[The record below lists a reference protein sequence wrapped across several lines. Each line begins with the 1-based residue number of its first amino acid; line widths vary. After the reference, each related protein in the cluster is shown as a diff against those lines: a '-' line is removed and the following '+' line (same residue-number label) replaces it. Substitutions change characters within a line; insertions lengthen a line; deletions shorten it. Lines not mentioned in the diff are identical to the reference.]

1 MLVLKDIEVRYGPI
15 VALRGV
21 SLTVSEGEIVAV
33 LGANGA
39 GKTTLLRAISGL
51 LRLAQGK
58 IEFLGHDLRRFSPER
73 IVRLGIVHVPEGR
86 QLFPD
91 LTVRENLWMGS
102 YTRRDG
108 FIKEDWERVLSYFP
122 VLRERLT
129 QPAGTLS
136 GGEQQMLAIGR
147 ALMARPKLLL
157 LDEPSLGLAP
167 LTVQALFRFLKDL
180 NSRDGMT
187 LFVAEQNAH
196 LSLHI
201 AHRAYVLET
210 GKIALAGAAEELR
223 SDPKVQRLYLGA
235 EVGAS

>member
-1 MLVLKDIEVRYGPI
+1 MLVLEGIEARYGPV

-21 SLTVSEGEIVAV
+21 SLNVSEGQIVAV

-39 GKTTLLRAISGL
+39 GKTTLFRTISGL
-51 LRLAQGK
+51 LRPTQGRL
-58 IEFLGHDLRRFSPER
+58 EFLGHDLSKLSPER
-73 IVRLGIVHVPEGR
+73 IVRLGIAHVPEGR
-86 QLFPD
+86 QLFLD

-102 YTRRDG
+102 YTRRDAAVR
-108 FIKEDWERVLSYFP
+108 EDWERVLSYFP
-122 VLRERLT
+122 VLRERLD

-147 ALMARPKLLL
+147 SLMARPRLLL

-187 LFVAEQNAH
+187 ILLAEQNAH
-196 LSLHI
+196 LSLQI
-201 AHRAYVLET
+201 AHKAYVLET
-210 GKIALAGAAEELR
+210 GRIALEGSAQELR
-223 SDPKVQRLYLGA
+223 RDPKVQRLYLGA
-235 EVGAS
+235 EVNF